1 MLAGI
6 PMYRELADIIH
17 HHHERY
23 DGMGYPDRV
32 QGKDIPLLSR
42 IITVADS
49 FDAMT
54 TNRIYKPR
62 KTVDEALQELQQL
75 SARQFDPE
83 VVAVGLAVL
92 RDADIPA
99 SISQLPK
106 SQMEQR
112 RFSYFFSDK
121 LTGLYNEDYLQIL
134 LHNNQGL
141 REYPCL
147 HSLHVHN
154 LEPFNRRL
162 GWEQGNLLMARF
174 AAELQSRYPE
184 ALLFRVYGRDFVI
197 ITARHF
203 DLEAMRW
210 FLTASRKQA

>member
-1 MLAGI
+1 M
-6 PMYRELADIIH
+6 
-17 HHHERY
+17 
-23 DGMGYPDRV
+23 
-32 QGKDIPLLSR
+32 
-42 IITVADS
+42 
-49 FDAMT
+49 
-54 TNRIYKPR
+54 
-62 KTVDEALQELQQL
+62 QEL

-83 VVAVGLAVL
+83 VVAVGLEVL
-92 RDADIPA
+92 RDAYIPA
-99 SISQLPK
+99 SMSQLPK

-147 HSLHVHN
+147 HSLHLHN

-184 ALLFRVYGRDFVI
+184 ALLFRVYSRDFVI

-203 DLEAMRW
+203 DFEADALVFDSLKETGVTLTSSHVDLLEDTSYYLDKLEHLEIQCDLEGYR
-210 FLTASRKQA
+210 